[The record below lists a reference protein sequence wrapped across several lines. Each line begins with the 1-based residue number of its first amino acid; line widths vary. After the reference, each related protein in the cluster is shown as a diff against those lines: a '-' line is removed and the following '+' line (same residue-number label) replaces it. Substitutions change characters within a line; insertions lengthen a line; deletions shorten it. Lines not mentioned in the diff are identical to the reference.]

1 MSIKQQIDTSLP
13 EVIFTGEGDL
23 AADRKMLRLANAGQ
37 LLKLHTGVY
46 TSNLESP
53 PETVAL
59 RHWSSIVSHLL
70 PDGVVSYRSGHDTR
84 PLEGRLYV
92 TRGNRSRT
100 LKLPGLI
107 VKVIPYA

>member
-1 MSIKQQIDTSLP
+1 
-13 EVIFTGEGDL
+13 
-23 AADRKMLRLANAGQ
+23 MLRLANAGQ

-53 PETVAL
+53 PETVVL

-100 LKLPGLI
+100 LELPGLI
-107 VKVIPYA
+107 VKVIPGPGAVDGDTPYKRLFLASQPRWILE